1 MSKLDKD
8 KVLAA
13 YKDAYQKAHGKAPS
27 IDSNNGWYSVDGGK
41 NVRLADLAEETKQL
55 AKGGSSDKAGTEKS
69 AAAKKDSKAAAN
81 KNSGD
86 KKAATSKSSSAK
98 SSSKSSS
105 TKSSSTKSSST
116 KSSSKKSSSNSGG
129 MTAKELW
136 KQKLESDARQNRL
149 PRGKF

>member
-86 KKAATSKSSSAK
+86 KKAASSKSSSAK
-98 SSSKSSS
+98 SSS
-105 TKSSSTKSSST
+105 KSSSTKSSST